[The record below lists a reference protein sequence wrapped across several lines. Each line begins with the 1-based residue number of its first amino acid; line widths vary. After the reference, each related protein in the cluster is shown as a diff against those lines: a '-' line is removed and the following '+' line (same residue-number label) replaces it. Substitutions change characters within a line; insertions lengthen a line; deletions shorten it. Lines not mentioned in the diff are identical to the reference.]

1 MLFHVQNQDMVVKI
15 VKRIKN
21 EAASTLMNITGQNI
35 RNKRLAAHLSQKQLS
50 EKLETMAIYI
60 CRGSVSRI
68 ESGERIVTDIELQ
81 AIAEV
86 LHVSIEAL
94 FAKTD

>member
-1 MLFHVQNQDMVVKI
+1 MLFHVQNQGMVVKI
-15 VKRIKN
+15 VKRIQN
-21 EAASTLMNITGQNI
+21 EAASALMNITGRNI
-35 RNKRLAAHLSQKQLS
+35 RNKRLAAHMTQKQLS
-50 EKLETMAIYI
+50 EKLETMAIYV

-86 LHVSIEAL
+86 LHVSIESL
-94 FAKTD
+94 FAKTG